1 MKEKKTIIIA
11 LVILL
16 LAIVATIG
24 ASYAYFATV
33 NKTSGNDKKLNIT
46 TEDLGSIKWEGAKVF
61 TSDNLL
67 PGECGVHAFT
77 IEKNSPTGKGVY
89 EIDLKGVIDE
99 SFGDDVEI
107 TLYKSIDTTTN
118 NVTIKEGT
126 STISGDTTKQYYK
139 EDSVVINGTPEK
151 VYGTSVLQNDE
162 RIKLEQADFDNS
174 TLLKTTYYLVY
185 CYKNNGN
192 QDHQQGK
199 SFSGEI
205 SVRLILD
212 KNGPDLKASSID
224 EWKSVIPINISMQD
238 NKSGLKEYQIS
249 DVDEIPSTWKSISGN
264 NVEVTEEVTS
274 NKIYYIYAKN
284 QLDNISRTSINI
296 TKVDNIGP
304 AVDFD
309 VTTGNGTAVVDA
321 SKSVDNESGIA
332 KYEYSIDNGTYYS
345 SSAISYNFTNLSHGS
360 HTFSVRITDI
370 AGNVN
375 TTTKTA
381 NVIVTYTVTYDANG
395 GSGAPGSQ
403 TKTHDTNLTLSNTKP
418 TKTGY
423 TFLGWSTRSTGG
435 VVYNAGG
442 TYSANAG
449 VTLYAVW
456 QVNTYTITYNANG
469 GSGAPGGQRYTYAT
483 SGSINLSSTKPTRTG
498 YTFLGWSLSSSA
510 TGASYSAGQAWNRSN
525 ASNYTLYAVWRVN
538 TYTITYNANGG
549 SGAPGSQ
556 SYTYATS
563 GAINLSSTRP
573 TRTNYSFLGW
583 STSSSAT
590 SASYSAGQAW
600 NRNNAS
606 NYTLYAVWRL
616 ANLSSATASGLNI
629 GNDSWQGA
637 AHSESKAIGPYDL
650 TGINKIIFNV
660 TAKTRND
667 NGNERY
673 TQSTLGVSANKSS
686 FTRSA
691 THEFVSSE
699 GTSGWGGYTQTL
711 NITVN
716 VSGLSGNYYLMQ
728 EAYIYSYNWSNVN
741 SIQFVS

>member
-1 MKEKKTIIIA
+1 MKEKKSIIIA
-11 LVILL
+11 IAILL
-16 LAIVATIG
+16 FAIVATIG

-46 TEDLGSIKWEGAKVF
+46 TEDLGSIKWEGTKVF

-67 PGECGVHAFT
+67 PGECGVQIFS

-99 SFGDDVEI
+99 SFDSDVEI

-174 TLLKTTYYLVY
+174 TLEKTTYYLVY

-212 KNGPDLKASSID
+212 KNGPELKASSID

-284 QLDNISRTSINI
+284 QLNNISRTSINI

-304 AVDFD
+304 VVDFD

-332 KYEYSIDNGTYYS
+332 KYEYSVDNGTYYS
-345 SSAISYNFTNLSHGS
+345 SSASSYNFTNLSHGS
-360 HTFSVRITDI
+360 HTFNVRITDNV
-370 AGNVN
+370 GNINSVSKVVSV
-375 TTTKTA
+375 TL
-381 NVIVTYTVTYDANG
+381 TYTINYNANG

-403 TKTHDTNLTLSNTKP
+403 TKTHDTNLTLSSTKP

-423 TFLGWSTRSTGG
+423 TFLGWSTSSNATSAS
-435 VVYNAGG
+435 YTAGG
-442 TYSANAG
+442 TYSANANA
-449 VTLYAVW
+449 TLYAVW
-456 QVNTYTITYNANG
+456 KIATTSKTITKNVTTALNNWQAVRTLVQFGEVYASTPSVSI
-469 GSGAPGGQRYTYAT
+469 SGDNEQRVMYVSKTYALVT
-483 SGSINLSSTKPTRTG
+483 SSHAQGGGTWNVTVTVTG
-498 YTFLGWSLSSSA
+498 NAY
-510 TGASYSAGQAWNRSN
+510 SN
-525 ASNYTLYAVWRVN
+525 ASASKIINVTGTTSISINNWA
-538 TYTITYNANGG
+538 GG
-549 SGAPGSQ
+549 SKYISFGKTFKSPPSM
-556 SYTYATS
+556 
-563 GAINLSSTRP
+563 NW
-573 TRTNYSFLGW
+573 YSP
-583 STSSSAT
+583 S
-590 SASYSAGQAW
+590 
-600 NRNNAS
+600 
-606 NYTLYAVWRL
+606 
-616 ANLSSATASGLNI
+616 
-629 GNDSWQGA
+629 
-637 AHSESKAIGPYDL
+637 P
-650 TGINKIIFNV
+650 
-660 TAKTRND
+660 
-667 NGNERY
+667 
-673 TQSTLGVSANKSS
+673 SANAIANDWNIS
-686 FTRSA
+686 FS
-691 THEFVSSE
+691 
-699 GTSGWGGYTQTL
+699 
-711 NITVN
+711 NITTTGCTMSWSKSTGGETKTIGWIAEGEVN
-716 VSGLSGNYYLMQ
+716 
-728 EAYIYSYNWSNVN
+728 
-741 SIQFVS
+741 

>member
-1 MKEKKTIIIA
+1 MKEKKSIIIA
-11 LVILL
+11 VVILL
-16 LAIVATIG
+16 LAIVATVG

-33 NKTSGNDKKLNIT
+33 NKTSGNDKKLNII
-46 TEDLGSIKWEGAKVF
+46 TEDLGSIKWEGTKVY

-67 PGECGVHAFT
+67 PGECGVQIFS

-99 SFGDDVEI
+99 VFGSDVEI
-107 TLYKSIDTTTN
+107 TLYKSIDTTTD
-118 NVTIKEGT
+118 NVTIKEGN

-139 EDSVVINGTPEK
+139 EDSVVTNGTPEK

-174 TLLKTTYYLVY
+174 TLQKTTYYLVY

-249 DVDEIPSTWKSISGN
+249 DKDEIPSTWKSISGN

-304 AVDFD
+304 VVDFD
-309 VTTGNGTAVVDA
+309 VTIGNGTAVVDA

-345 SSAISYNFTNLSHGS
+345 SSASSYNFTNLSHGS

-375 TTTKTA
+375 SISKVA
-381 NVIVTYTVTYDANG
+381 SVTLTYAINYNANG

-403 TKTHDTNLTLSNTKP
+403 TKTHDTNLTLSSTKP

-423 TFLGWSTRSTGG
+423 TFLGWSTSATGS

-442 TYSANAG
+442 TYSANVG

-469 GSGAPGGQRYTYAT
+469 GSGAPDGQRYTYAT
-483 SGSINLSSTKPTRTG
+483 SGSINLSSAKPTRTG

-525 ASNYTLYAVWRVN
+525 ASNYTLYAVWQVN

-563 GAINLSSTRP
+563 GAINLSSTKP
-573 TRTNYSFLGW
+573 ARTNYSFLGW

-637 AHSESKAIGPYDL
+637 AHSESKFIGPYDL

-673 TQSTLGVSANKSS
+673 TQSTLGVSSNKSS

-691 THEFVSSE
+691 THEFVSSD

>member
-1 MKEKKTIIIA
+1 MKEKKSIIIA
-11 LVILL
+11 IAILL
-16 LAIVATIG
+16 FAIVATIG

-46 TEDLGSIKWEGAKVF
+46 TEDLGSIKWEGTKVF

-67 PGECGVHAFT
+67 PGECGVQIFS

-99 SFGDDVEI
+99 SFDSDVEI

-174 TLLKTTYYLVY
+174 TLEKTTYYLVY

-249 DVDEIPSTWKSISGN
+249 DIDEIPSTWKSISGN

-284 QLDNISRTSINI
+284 QLDNISRISINI
-296 TKVDNIGP
+296 TKVDNVGP
-304 AVDFD
+304 VVDFD

-332 KYEYSIDNGTYYS
+332 KYEYSVDNGTYYS
-345 SSAISYNFTNLSHGS
+345 STTNSYNFTNLLHGS
-360 HTFSVRITDI
+360 HTFSVRITDN
-370 AGNVN
+370 AGNVS
-375 TTTKTA
+375 TTAKTA
-381 NVIVTYTVTYDANG
+381 SVTVTYTVNYNANG

-403 TKTHDTNLTLSNTKP
+403 TKTHDTNLTLSSTKP

-423 TFLGWSTRSTGG
+423 TFLGWSTSSTGG

-442 TYSANAG
+442 TYS
-449 VTLYAVW
+449 T
-456 QVNTYTITYNANG
+456 NANV
-469 GSGAPGGQRYTYAT
+469 
-483 SGSINLSSTKPTRTG
+483 
-498 YTFLGWSLSSSA
+498 
-510 TGASYSAGQAWNRSN
+510 
-525 ASNYTLYAVWRVN
+525 TLYAVWRVN
-538 TYTITYNANGG
+538 TYTINYNANGG

-563 GAINLSSTRP
+563 GSINLSSTKP
-573 TRTNYSFLGW
+573 TRKGFTFLGW
-583 STSSSAT
+583 SLSSGAT

-606 NYTLYAVWRL
+606 NYTLYAVWQ
-616 ANLSSATASGLNI
+616 AQTTSASLSCWESLVYNDGTRIFGNASG
-629 GNDSWQGA
+629 SWKN
-637 AHSESKAIGPYDL
+637 SY
-650 TGINKIIFNV
+650 V
-660 TAKTRND
+660 TNFSRGSFASN
-667 NGNERY
+667 
-673 TQSTLGVSANKSS
+673 SCVS
-686 FTRSA
+686 
-691 THEFVSSE
+691 
-699 GTSGWGGYTQTL
+699 W
-711 NITVN
+711 
-716 VSGLSGNYYLMQ
+716 SGNYAQIVANCNVTVTVTATMDLDHPDGTS
-728 EAYIYSYNWSNVN
+728 YSYVYLYLNDSKNADLFSHGG
-741 SIQFVS
+741 SIGDKAYNKTATKTINLTTGQRLSVRCQGGRSEHSDSYRSGFYGSVSFSAKAR

>member
-1 MKEKKTIIIA
+1 MKENKTIIIA
-11 LVILL
+11 VVILL
-16 LAIVATIG
+16 LAIIATIG

-46 TEDLGSIKWEGAKVF
+46 TEDLGDIKWEGTKLF

-67 PGECGVHAFT
+67 PGECGVHVFT

-118 NVTIKEGT
+118 NVTIKEGE
-126 STISGDTTKQYYK
+126 SIISGDTTKQYYK
-139 EDSVVINGTPEK
+139 EDSVVTNGTPEK

-174 TLLKTTYYLVY
+174 TLQKTTYYLVY

-212 KNGPDLKASSID
+212 KNGPELKASSID

-249 DVDEIPSTWKSISGN
+249 DIDEIPSTWKSISGN

-304 AVDFD
+304 VVDFD

-332 KYEYSIDNGTYYS
+332 KYEYSVDNGTYYS
-345 SSAISYNFTNLSHGS
+345 SSANSYNFTNLSHGS
-360 HTFSVRITDI
+360 HTFSVRITDK
-370 AGNVN
+370 AGNVS
-375 TTTKTA
+375 TTTKTTS
-381 NVIVTYTVTYDANG
+381 VTVSYTINYDANG

-403 TKTHDTNLTLSNTKP
+403 TKTHDVNLTLSSTKP

-423 TFLGWSTRSTGG
+423 TFLGWSTSSNATSAS
-435 VVYNAGG
+435 YTAGG
-442 TYSANAG
+442 TYSANSNA
-449 VTLYAVW
+449 TLYAVW

-469 GSGAPGGQRYTYAT
+469 GSGAPGSQTKT
-483 SGSINLSSTKPTRTG
+483 HDVNLTLSNVTPTRSG
-498 YTFLGWSLSSSA
+498 HTFLGWSTSS
-510 TGASYSAGQAWNRSN
+510 TGGVVYNAGGTYSTN
-525 ASNYTLYAVWRVN
+525 ANVTLYAVWRVSTTLIYQN
-538 TYTITYNANGG
+538 GTQYVTLSTDYSSGWNQTNARIFFGPSSINILMDSDYTGISLGTSSPINISDYSYFKATGYAAGGGAYTISVDISSLKGTYYLAFGIIRYDGTIRHMLSVASSKTNVF
-549 SGAPGSQ
+549 GAPVKNAEIDSKI
-556 SYTYATS
+556 T
-563 GAINLSSTRP
+563 
-573 TRTNYSFLGW
+573 TNMGYYSK
-583 STSSSAT
+583 
-590 SASYSAGQAW
+590 
-600 NRNNAS
+600 
-606 NYTLYAVWRL
+606 VWL
-616 ANLSSATASGLNI
+616 
-629 GNDSWQGA
+629 
-637 AHSESKAIGPYDL
+637 E
-650 TGINKIIFNV
+650 
-660 TAKTRND
+660 
-667 NGNERY
+667 
-673 TQSTLGVSANKSS
+673 
-686 FTRSA
+686 
-691 THEFVSSE
+691 
-699 GTSGWGGYTQTL
+699 
-711 NITVN
+711 
-716 VSGLSGNYYLMQ
+716 
-728 EAYIYSYNWSNVN
+728 
-741 SIQFVS
+741 

>member
-1 MKEKKTIIIA
+1 MKEKKSIIIA
-11 LVILL
+11 IAILL
-16 LAIVATIG
+16 FAIIATIG
-24 ASYAYFATV
+24 VSYAYFATV

-46 TEDLGSIKWEGAKVF
+46 TEDLGSIKWEGTKVF

-67 PGECGVHAFT
+67 PGECGVQIFS

-107 TLYKSIDTTTN
+107 TLYKSVDTTTN
-118 NVTIKEGT
+118 NVTIKEGE
-126 STISGDTTKQYYK
+126 SIISGDTTKQYYK

-212 KNGPDLKASSID
+212 KNGPELKASSID

-249 DVDEIPSTWKSISGN
+249 DIDEIPSTWKSISGN

-345 SSAISYNFTNLSHGS
+345 SSASSYNFTNLSHGS
-360 HTFSVRITDI
+360 HTFSVRITDNV
-370 AGNVN
+370 GNVS
-375 TTTKTA
+375 TTTKTTS
-381 NVIVTYTVTYDANG
+381 VTLTYTINYDANG

-403 TKTHDTNLTLSNTKP
+403 TKTHDTNLTLSSTKP
-418 TKTGY
+418 NKTGY
-423 TFLGWSTRSTGG
+423 TFLGWSTSSTGG

-469 GSGAPGGQRYTYAT
+469 GSGAPGNQTKT
-483 SGSINLSSTKPTRTG
+483 HDVNLTLSNVTPTRSG
-498 YTFLGWSLSSSA
+498 HTFLGWSTSS
-510 TGASYSAGQAWNRSN
+510 TGGVVYNAGSTYSAN
-525 ASNYTLYAVWRVN
+525 AGATLYAVWRVTTTSLSDSGSFTARIANWMGGSKLVPYGHIYTSVPSVSLSVPNQSYDKWSITADKGLAAMVVSWGTTAQSGGEKTLSWSVNGNAYQNSSFAPIKFVQGSFQASIGNWEGGSKYISFN
-538 TYTITYNANGG
+538 TTFSSIPTVQTAVWTNDLKIQVSNVTTSGCTITWS
-549 SGAPGSQ
+549 SG
-556 SYTYATS
+556 
-563 GAINLSSTRP
+563 
-573 TRTNYSFLGW
+573 
-583 STSSSAT
+583 
-590 SASYSAGQAW
+590 
-600 NRNNAS
+600 
-606 NYTLYAVWRL
+606 
-616 ANLSSATASGLNI
+616 TASG
-629 GNDSWQGA
+629 GTWTVEWGA
-637 AHSESKAIGPYDL
+637 TGSK
-650 TGINKIIFNV
+650 
-660 TAKTRND
+660 
-667 NGNERY
+667 
-673 TQSTLGVSANKSS
+673 
-686 FTRSA
+686 
-691 THEFVSSE
+691 
-699 GTSGWGGYTQTL
+699 
-711 NITVN
+711 
-716 VSGLSGNYYLMQ
+716 
-728 EAYIYSYNWSNVN
+728 
-741 SIQFVS
+741 